1 MEEWKTYKLEDLCK
15 RICSGGTP
23 KSTCE
28 EFYGGTI
35 PWLNT
40 KEVNFNRIYETE
52 STITQTGYNN
62 SSAKWV
68 DANSI
73 IVAMYGN
80 TAGKVALAKIPL
92 TTNQACC
99 NLTIDELK
107 ADYRYLFYYLLS
119 QYDIIKSKANGAA
132 QQNLNAQQIKDLL
145 IPLPS
150 LETQRVISDILTALD
165 DKIELNNRINHNLEE
180 QAQAL
185 YKSWCVDFEPFKD
198 GKFVESELGMIP
210 EGWRVGRYNDI
221 ISTTVSGDW
230 GKEDLTGNYTHKVSC
245 IRGCDFADASHGLR
259 GNIPERYIL
268 EKNYD
273 NKRLLDK
280 DIIVEISGGTP
291 TVSTGRI
298 CMISNKLLKK
308 YNNDL
313 VCTNFCKIIRPHKG
327 YSSYIFYSWFDK
339 YLQKVMFGYENG
351 TSGIKNFQLSD
362 FLEKEPVIIPSL
374 DAISRFATIIDS
386 YQIVIQM
393 NGSENTKY
401 TEIRDTLLPK
411 LMSGELKINEI
422 DC

>member
-15 RICSGGTP
+15 RVCSGGTP

-52 STITQTGYNN
+52 SAITQTGNDN

-99 NLTIDELK
+99 NLTIDESK

-150 LETQRVISDILTALD
+150 LETQRIISDILSALD

-185 YKSWCVDFEPFKD
+185 YKSWFVDFEPFKD

-210 EGWRVGRYNDI
+210 EGWRYDYIGKLPIYISDYVSNGSFASLKANVKLHNVKEYAHFIRNTDLKSETFPIYVDRHSYEFLSKSQLSGGEII
-221 ISTTVSGDW
+221 ISNVGDV
-230 GKEDLTGNYTHKVSC
+230 GSVYICPTLDGPMTLGNNVIMIKPDNELLKYY
-245 IRGCDFADASHGLR
+245 L
-259 GNIPERYIL
+259 YIL
-268 EKNYD
+268 FKWFEGKQ
-273 NKRLLDK
+273 
-280 DIIVEISGGTP
+280 
-291 TVSTGRI
+291 
-298 CMISNKLLKK
+298 LLKGITGGSAMPK
-308 YNNDL
+308 FNKND
-313 VCTNFCKIIRPHKG
+313 FK
-327 YSSYIFYSWFDK
+327 S
-339 YLQKVMFGYENG
+339 LQ
-351 TSGIKNFQLSD
+351 IL
-362 FLEKEPVIIPSL
+362 IPSTDVL
-374 DAISRFATIIDS
+374 MSFNAAVKPLFNEI
-386 YQIVIQM
+386 
-393 NGSENTKY
+393 NTNSSTTQKLSKL
-401 TEIRDTLLPK
+401 RDTILPK

>member
-185 YKSWCVDFEPFKD
+185 YKSWFVDFEPFKD

-210 EGWRVGRYNDI
+210 EGWRVLPAESICPINIGKTPPRSEHTWFSSDKQNITWVSISDMGNAGCFINSSAETLTKEAVEKFNIKVVPQGSILLSFKLTIGRVAIAGKELTSNEAIARFEASDYQRSFLFLTLKSYDYSSLGSTSSIATAVNSKIIKSMPIICPTDKIMTDFHFLTNDI
-221 ISTTVSGDW
+221 
-230 GKEDLTGNYTHKVSC
+230 
-245 IRGCDFADASHGLR
+245 F
-259 GNIPERYIL
+259 
-268 EKNYD
+268 
-273 NKRLLDK
+273 
-280 DIIVEISGGTP
+280 
-291 TVSTGRI
+291 
-298 CMISNKLLKK
+298 
-308 YNNDL
+308 
-313 VCTNFCKIIRPHKG
+313 
-327 YSSYIFYSWFDK
+327 
-339 YLQKVMFGYENG
+339 
-351 TSGIKNFQLSD
+351 
-362 FLEKEPVIIPSL
+362 
-374 DAISRFATIIDS
+374 
-386 YQIVIQM
+386 
-393 NGSENTKY
+393 
-401 TEIRDTLLPK
+401 TEIQIRQEETSRLSELRDSLLPK

>member
-185 YKSWCVDFEPFKD
+185 FDNFFIHNTIDLGDTKTVFLTDIATYLNGLAMQKFPAKD
-198 GKFVESELGMIP
+198 KGLPVLKIKELGQ
-210 EGWRVGRYNDI
+210 GY
-221 ISTTVSGDW
+221 
-230 GKEDLTGNYTHKVSC
+230 
-245 IRGCDFADASHGLR
+245 CDNSSDRCSSD
-259 GNIPERYIL
+259 IL
-268 EKNYD
+268 EKYIINDGDCIFSWSGTLLVDLWCGGQCGLNQHLFKVSSDNYPKWFYYLWTKHHLD
-273 NKRLLDK
+273 TFIHIAKDKAVTMGHIKRS
-280 DIIVEISGGTP
+280 E
-291 TVSTGRI
+291 
-298 CMISNKLLKK
+298 
-308 YNNDL
+308 
-313 VCTNFCKIIRPHKG
+313 
-327 YSSYIFYSWFDK
+327 
-339 YLQKVMFGYENG
+339 
-351 TSGIKNFQLSD
+351 
-362 FLEKEPVIIPSL
+362 LEK
-374 DAISRFATIIDS
+374 A
-386 YQIVIQM
+386 IVIMPSKEKLDNLSKLFEPIINQIIQLRIM
-393 NGSENTKY
+393 NRTLAQQ
-401 TEIRDTLLPK
+401 RDELLPK

>member
-185 YKSWCVDFEPFKD
+185 YKSWFVDFEPFKD

-210 EGWRVGRYNDI
+210 EGW
-221 ISTTVSGDW
+221 STSTIQALSDR
-230 GKEDLTGNYTHKVSC
+230 
-245 IRGCDFADASHGLR
+245 IA
-259 GNIPERYIL
+259 
-268 EKNYD
+268 
-273 NKRLLDK
+273 
-280 DIIVEISGGTP
+280 SGGTP
-291 TVSTGRI
+291 KSTNISFYDGPVKWFTTKELKDGFLFDSEKHISKNAVESSATKIFPMGTVLMAIYASPTVGRLGI
-298 CMISNKLLKK
+298 LTSE
-308 YNNDL
+308 
-313 VCTNFCKIIRPHKG
+313 
-327 YSSYIFYSWFDK
+327 SSFNQASVAILPKHNIGSEYIFLHLLSERDR
-339 YLQKVMFGYENG
+339 LNNLA
-351 TSGIKNFQLSD
+351 SGAAQQNLNVGIVKNYPVLYPTPDVLISFNSITKQLFS
-362 FLEKEPVIIPSL
+362 KIRNNS
-374 DAISRFATIIDS
+374 
-386 YQIVIQM
+386 
-393 NGSENTKY
+393 SENCCLI
-401 TEIRDTLLPK
+401 EMRDSLLSK